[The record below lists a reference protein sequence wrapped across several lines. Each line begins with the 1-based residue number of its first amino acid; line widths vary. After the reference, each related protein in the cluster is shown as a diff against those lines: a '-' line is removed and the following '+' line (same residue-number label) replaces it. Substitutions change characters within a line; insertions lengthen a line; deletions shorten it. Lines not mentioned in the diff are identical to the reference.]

1 MGEAK
6 ERAFL
11 LGRYRNLEHEVD
23 LTKGQLEEEGASK
36 NDALRL
42 LSKSVGDSQMWRQ
55 KYEKEGLAKA
65 EESESAKMKLQ
76 SRLAEAEGCVSNLNG
91 KAMSLERE
99 KAKLQAEIEEAI
111 VAVEDA
117 EARCMAMEKKA
128 RNFDKIVTE
137 WKNKIEGL
145 QSELD
150 QTQVECRSY
159 STELFKVKT
168 TYDETN
174 GQLDGVRHENK
185 VLSNEIKDIMDQIS
199 EGGRTIHEI
208 DKIRKRLEGE
218 KLELQAALEEAEGT
232 LEQEENKVLRSQLEL
247 TQVKQEIE
255 RRIKEKSDE
264 LDSLRKTYQKSIESM
279 QASLENETR
288 AKGEAIRQK
297 KKLEADMNELSIAL
311 EHANGSNT
319 ESQVTIKKYQNQ
331 IKTAQMGLEEEQIM
345 RDKAR
350 EGLIH
355 AERNHHA
362 VANQLEDA
370 DRQRRGAEQELSDVM
385 EQLSDTTLQNL
396 ALQTAKRKLD
406 SELQTLQADLE
417 EMLCETRIAEDKA
430 KKAMIDA
437 ARLADELRAE
447 QENAQHSEK
456 NRRSLEC
463 QVKDMQT
470 KLDEAEQQ
478 AVKGGRKV
486 TSRLEQKIKDLESQF
501 DDEQRRLVEAEK
513 SQRRTTRRIKEL
525 TFSQEE
531 DHKNHERMQE
541 LVDKLQNK
549 VKSYKKKIE
558 EAEEIAALNLAK
570 FRKVQADLESSE
582 ERADI
587 NEQVLAKYKAKARGA
602 SVGPN

>member
-1 MGEAK
+1 MG
-6 ERAFL
+6 
-11 LGRYRNLEHEVD
+11 
-23 LTKGQLEEEGASK
+23 
-36 NDALRL
+36 
-42 LSKSVGDSQMWRQ
+42 
-55 KYEKEGLAKA
+55 
-65 EESESAKMKLQ
+65 
-76 SRLAEAEGCVSNLNG
+76 
-91 KAMSLERE
+91 
-99 KAKLQAEIEEAI
+99 
-111 VAVEDA
+111 
-117 EARCMAMEKKA
+117 
-128 RNFDKIVTE
+128 
-137 WKNKIEGL
+137 
-145 QSELD
+145 
-150 QTQVECRSY
+150 
-159 STELFKVKT
+159 

-185 VLSNEIKDIMDQIS
+185 NLSTEIKDIMDQIS

-255 RRIKEKSDE
+255 RRIKEKCDE
-264 LDSLRKTYQKSIESM
+264 LDALKKTYQKSIESM

-319 ESQVTIKKYQNQ
+319 ESQATIKKYQNQ
-331 IKTAQMGLEEEQIM
+331 IKAAQMSLEEEQIM

-350 EGLIH
+350 EGLIQ

-362 VANQLEDA
+362 VANQLEEA

-385 EQLSDTTLQNL
+385 EQLSDCTLQNQ

-406 SELQTLQADLE
+406 SEMQTLQADLE
-417 EMLCETRIAEDKA
+417 EMICESRIAEDKA

-437 ARLADELRAE
+437 ARLADELRGE
-447 QENAQHSEK
+447 QENAQHCEK
-456 NRRSLEC
+456 NRRNLEN

-531 DHKNHERMQE
+531 DHKNHERIQE

-549 VKSYKKKIE
+549 VKSYKKQIE